1 VVAVFG
7 QTKPARTVEG
17 RALRK
22 DWAQLTGHVVEVWLK
37 GDRVMTGVVEQAA
50 ADDSVL
56 WIAAHG
62 ADRRKLFDQS
72 TGYEVWV

>member
-1 VVAVFG
+1 MAEV
-7 QTKPARTVEG
+7 KPPRTLEG
-17 RALRK
+17 RALRN

-56 WIAAHG
+56 WIAADG
-62 ADRRKLFDQS
+62 ADPRKLFDQS
-72 TGYEVWV
+72 TGYQMWA

>member
-1 VVAVFG
+1 VSGVP
-7 QTKPARTVEG
+7 QTTQPRTVDG

-22 DWAQLTGHVVEVWLK
+22 DWAQLTGHVVEVWLE

-72 TGYEVWV
+72 TGYEVWA